1 MWFRLLND
9 HRVGST
15 RPYSG
20 LQNIKTIKAGAPIKV
35 ELHFAK
41 NKEVFPRYIF
51 DSGELEHLELS
62 ELMLPERCV
71 KDNFGNAFCATRTAF
86 FKANLTGYGDYVA
99 RQLHYCPLCS
109 RKLKRQTLY
118 PEKENLKRFKEPYPP
133 LDDSI
138 LEGMWQG
145 RKETGDGKV

>member
-1 MWFRLLND
+1 MWFRLLSD

-15 RPYSG
+15 SPYSS
-20 LQNIKTIKAGAPIKV
+20 LRNIKTIKAGAPVKA

-41 NKEVFPRYIF
+41 NKEVFPKYIF

-62 ELMLPERCV
+62 EMMLPERCV
-71 KDNFGNAFCATRTAF
+71 KDNFGNAFCVTRAAF

-99 RQLHYCPLCS
+99 RQLHYCPLCG
-109 RKLKRQTLY
+109 RKLKRQVRY
-118 PEKENLKRFKEPYPP
+118 PEKENLKRFKEVFPP

-138 LEGMWQG
+138 LEGLWHTRG
-145 RKETGDGKV
+145 EAGDEKV